1 MKSLNPAEYKEL
13 LPRDPLVVDIRP
25 PLKFKLKN
33 LPGSVNM
40 DISVLRK
47 GQHGLVA
54 KDRPVV
60 LVCER
65 GVQSELAGLY
75 LEAEGFTEVYN
86 LAGGLNALR
95 L

>member
-1 MKSLNPAEYKEL
+1 MKSLTSAAFKEL
-13 LPRDPLVVDIRP
+13 LARDPLIVDIRP
-25 PLKFKLKN
+25 PLKFRLKS

-65 GVQSELAGLY
+65 GIQSELAGLY
-75 LEAEGFTEVYN
+75 LEAEGFTEIYN
-86 LAGGLNALR
+86 LQGGLNALK